1 MNVDYKTLGA
11 KIRQKRQVLGLTQER
26 VSEKLD
32 LSESFYSRIE
42 RGERVLSVETLMK
55 IANFYNLS
63 LDYLLLNTVRSS
75 IADIQ
80 ADLDDIFASVTPSQK
95 PFLLSLLR
103 VQAKNIDKLD
113 KL

>member
-1 MNVDYKTLGA
+1 MKVDYQTLGA
-11 KIRQKRQVLGLTQER
+11 KIRQKRQGLGWTQER

-63 LDYLLLNTVRSS
+63 LDYLLLNTTRSS

-80 ADLDDIFASVTPSQK
+80 TDLDDIFGSVNPSQK
-95 PFLLSLLR
+95 PYLLRLLR
-103 VQAKNIDKLD
+103 VHANNIDKL
-113 KL
+113 LP